1 MRNSVEGKAAKEA
14 GTVLQLRVNG
24 AVKMT
29 TGEEPKKGKKRPSK
43 EGAAKKAA
51 PAKKKPKSSEEGAAP
66 AAPAAEPA
74 DGDAADGGDGS
85 EEPETVMVKQSGYAH
100 FSAVNREGVKAAI
113 EGDAANAELPP
124 KERNQM
130 VMTKLGAN
138 WSALDDAAKAKW
150 KDEAPMVEKKAKK
163 KADKDDDDGETVMV
177 KQTGYAH
184 FMAVNREGVKAAIEG
199 DAANAELPPK
209 ERNQMILKNLGAN
222 WSALD
227 DAAKAKWKDEAPMV
241 EKKAKKAKEPKEP
254 KAPKEK
260 KAGGRD
266 TIRDQAELQEKMDA
280 DGWTKEEKPRGG
292 DSAHVD
298 KYYLPPAGS
307 GGKRCRSILEVARAA
322 YPEHVVAGTNEK
334 KEKKA
339 PAEKKAKKAP
349 EPAPEKPATKSIEEY
364 YLGNLK
370 PGKPDAKA
378 PEPEEPK
385 NPFEDDGDAKMDD
398 APAADEP
405 AAEEPAAA
413 EEAAAVEEAPAAVEE
428 APAAVEEPAAA
439 GEEPVEEPAAPAE
452 EPAAPA
458 EEPAAAAEASDAAP
472 MEE

>member
-66 AAPAAEPA
+66 AAPAAEAA
-74 DGDAADGGDGS
+74 DGDAADAGDGS
-85 EEPETVMVKQSGYAH
+85 EEPEPVMVKQSGYAH
-100 FSAVNREGVKAAI
+100 FMAVNREGVKAAI

-413 EEAAAVEEAPAAVEE
+413 EEAPAAVEEPVEEAPAAV
-428 APAAVEEPAAA
+428 
-439 GEEPVEEPAAPAE
+439 EEPVEEPAAPAE

>member
-74 DGDAADGGDGS
+74 DGDAADAGDGS
-85 EEPETVMVKQSGYAH
+85 EEPETVMVKQS
-100 FSAVNREGVKAAI
+100 
-113 EGDAANAELPP
+113 
-124 KERNQM
+124 
-130 VMTKLGAN
+130 
-138 WSALDDAAKAKW
+138 
-150 KDEAPMVEKKAKK
+150 
-163 KADKDDDDGETVMV
+163 
-177 KQTGYAH
+177 GYAH

-209 ERNQMILKNLGAN
+209 ERNQMVMTKLGAN

-428 APAAVEEPAAA
+428 APAAVEEP
-439 GEEPVEEPAAPAE
+439 VEEPAAPAE

>member
-1 MRNSVEGKAAKEA
+1 
-14 GTVLQLRVNG
+14 
-24 AVKMT
+24 
-29 TGEEPKKGKKRPSK
+29 
-43 EGAAKKAA
+43 
-51 PAKKKPKSSEEGAAP
+51 
-66 AAPAAEPA
+66 
-74 DGDAADGGDGS
+74 
-85 EEPETVMVKQSGYAH
+85 
-100 FSAVNREGVKAAI
+100 
-113 EGDAANAELPP
+113 
-124 KERNQM
+124 M

-150 KDEAPMVEKKAKK
+150 KDEAPMVEK

-241 EKKAKKAKEPKEP
+241 EKKAKK
-254 KAPKEK
+254 
-260 KAGGRD
+260 
-266 TIRDQAELQEKMDA
+266 DA

-413 EEAAAVEEAPAAVEE
+413 EEAVEEA
-428 APAAVEEPAAA
+428 
-439 GEEPVEEPAAPAE
+439 
-452 EPAAPA
+452 AAPA

-472 MEE
+472 M